1 MFSNV
6 ANPRIGKSET
16 FFRFFLKLLNR
27 LKRIL
32 KTSFILGCLKRTK
45 NAYSSREPKKNIGKV
60 ILASVQMKYF
70 E

>member
-16 FFRFFLKLLNR
+16 FFRFCLKLLNR
-27 LKRIL
+27 LRRIL
-32 KTSFILGCLKRTK
+32 KTSFITGCLKRTK
-45 NAYSSREPKKNIGKV
+45 NASREPKKNIGKV